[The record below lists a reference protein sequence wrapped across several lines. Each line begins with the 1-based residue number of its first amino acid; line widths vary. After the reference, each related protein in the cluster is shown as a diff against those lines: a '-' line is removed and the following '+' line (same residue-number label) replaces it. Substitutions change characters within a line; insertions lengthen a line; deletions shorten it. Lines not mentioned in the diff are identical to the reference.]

1 MILYKVIAYFEDLKD
16 GGKPYNVGDI
26 YPKGD
31 IIPTRERVAELSSGK
46 NRRHI
51 PLIKKV
57 EDPNVEKP
65 SKKGNK
71 KDTKESKE

>member
-31 IIPTRERVAELSSGK
+31 IIPTKERLAELSSDK

-57 EDPNVEKP
+57 EEPKAEKP
-65 SKKGNK
+65 SKKATK
-71 KDTKESKE
+71 KDIEEPKE

>member
-1 MILYKVIAYFEDLKD
+1 MYRVIEYFEDLQD
-16 GGKPYNVGDI
+16 NSRPYEVGDI

-31 IIPTRERVAELSSGK
+31 IKPTKERFIELATDK

-57 EDPNVEKP
+57 DEPKVEKP
-65 SKKGNK
+65 KKATK
-71 KDTKESKE
+71 KEVKKTEE